1 MDRGGGRRGAGRRW
15 GVWLIAIAPLAILW
29 WSGDPPVRPCVRPP
43 ITITS
48 VPPAMS
54 ETATALVTEPTAIA
68 GLLTAMIAALFWVSG
83 IARLRRLFEVLPVV
97 LFAYFLPTIATAL
110 RLIPPQ
116 SPAYDWITRYM
127 LTMALFLLMI
137 SVDLRSVIRLGPMA
151 LVMMLAGALGIMIGA
166 PIVLLLFGPML
177 PPDAWKGIAA
187 LTGSWIGGSANM
199 VAIAESVGTPDSL
212 LGPMIIVDTLV
223 GYSWMA
229 VLLVLSAWQDRFD
242 RWNRAHRET
251 VEATNRHLADL
262 DTRRVPLDMRSAGLI
277 VLGGFAA
284 ATLAV
289 GIGARLPELGHPKI
303 ISHMTWTVLL
313 VVTVGLVLSLTR
325 LQRLEEGGASRIG
338 YVALYLMMA
347 AVGAQADLRAVL
359 EAPVFLL
366 AGVVWIA
373 VHVSVLLL
381 VARLIRA
388 PLFFVATGSMANIG
402 GTASAPVVASMYHPA
417 MAPVGL
423 LMAVLGYVVGTYGA
437 LAVAWFLGRLAT

>member
-1 MDRGGGRRGAGRRW
+1 MPD
-15 GVWLIAIAPLAILW
+15 
-29 WSGDPPVRPCVRPP
+29 
-43 ITITS
+43 S
-48 VPPAMS
+48 VP
-54 ETATALVTEPTAIA
+54 ALVSDPTAIA
-68 GLLTAMIAALFWVSG
+68 GILTAIIAALFWLSG
-83 IARLRRLFEVLPVV
+83 VARLKRLFDVLPVV

-110 RLIPPQ
+110 RIIPPQ
-116 SPAYDWITRYM
+116 SPAYDWITRYL
-127 LTMALFLLMI
+127 LTVALFLLMI
-137 SVDLRSVIRLGPMA
+137 TVDLRSVVRLGPMA
-151 LVMMLAGALGIMIGA
+151 LIMMLAGSFGIMIGA
-166 PIVLLLFGPML
+166 PIILLLFGPVL
-177 PPDAWKGIAA
+177 PHDAWKGIAA

-199 VAIAESVGTPDSL
+199 VAVAESVGTPDNL
-212 LGPMIIVDTLV
+212 LGPMIIVDTVV

-242 RWNRAHRET
+242 RWNHAHREA
-251 VEATNRHLADL
+251 VDATNRHLATL
-262 DTRRVPLDMRSAGLI
+262 DARRAPLDLRSAGLI

-289 GIGARLPELGHPKI
+289 AVGGWLPELGNPKI

-313 VVTVGLVLSLTR
+313 VVTVGLILSFTR
-325 LQRLEEGGASRIG
+325 LQRLEEEGASRIG

-373 VHVSVLLL
+373 IHVTVLLI

-437 LAVAWFLGRLAT
+437 LGVAWFLGQLAT

>member
-1 MDRGGGRRGAGRRW
+1 MPD
-15 GVWLIAIAPLAILW
+15 
-29 WSGDPPVRPCVRPP
+29 
-43 ITITS
+43 S
-48 VPPAMS
+48 VA
-54 ETATALVTEPTAIA
+54 ALVTEPTAIA
-68 GLLTAMIAALFWVSG
+68 GILTAIIAALFWLSG
-83 IARLRRLFEVLPVV
+83 VTRLKRLFDVLPVV

-110 RLIPPQ
+110 RIIPPQ

-127 LTMALFLLMI
+127 LTVALFLLMI
-137 SVDLRSVIRLGPMA
+137 TVDLRSVVRLGPMA
-151 LVMMLAGALGIMIGA
+151 LIMMLAGSLGIMIGA
-166 PIVLLLFGPML
+166 PIILLLFGPVL
-177 PPDAWKGIAA
+177 PHDAWKGIAA

-199 VAIAESVGTPDSL
+199 VAVAESVGTPDNL
-212 LGPMIIVDTLV
+212 FGPMIIVDTVV

-242 RWNRAHRET
+242 RWNHADREA
-251 VEATNRHLADL
+251 VEATNRHLAAL
-262 DTRRVPLDMRSAGLI
+262 DARRTPLDMRSAGLI

-289 GIGARLPELGHPKI
+289 AVGGWLPELGNPKI

-313 VVTVGLVLSLTR
+313 VVTVGLILSLTR
-325 LQRLEEGGASRIG
+325 LQRLEEEGASRLG

-373 VHVSVLLL
+373 IHVTVLLI

-437 LAVAWFLGRLAT
+437 LGVAWFLGQLAT

>member
-1 MDRGGGRRGAGRRW
+1 
-15 GVWLIAIAPLAILW
+15 
-29 WSGDPPVRPCVRPP
+29 
-43 ITITS
+43 
-48 VPPAMS
+48 
-54 ETATALVTEPTAIA
+54 
-68 GLLTAMIAALFWVSG
+68 
-83 IARLRRLFEVLPVV
+83 
-97 LFAYFLPTIATAL
+97 
-110 RLIPPQ
+110 
-116 SPAYDWITRYM
+116 
-127 LTMALFLLMI
+127 MA
-137 SVDLRSVIRLGPMA
+137 VI
-151 LVMMLAGALGIMIGA
+151 MMLAGAAGIMVGA
-166 PIVLLLFGPML
+166 PIVLVLFGPVL
-177 PPDAWKGIAA
+177 PDEAWKGIAA

-199 VAIAESVGTPDSL
+199 VAVAESVGTPDSL
-212 LGPMIIVDTLV
+212 LGPMIIVDTVV

-229 VLLVLSAWQDRFD
+229 VLLVLSTWQARFD
-242 RWNRAHRET
+242 TWNRAHREALD
-251 VEATNRHLADL
+251 ETNHHLAAL
-262 DTRRVPLDMRSAGLI
+262 DAQRTPLDLRSAGLI

-289 GIGARLPELGHPKI
+289 GVGGWLPELGEPRI

-313 VVTVGLVLSLTR
+313 VVTVGLILSFTP
-325 LQRLEEGGASRIG
+325 LQRLEEEGASRIG

-366 AGVVWIA
+366 AGVVWIGI
-373 VHVSVLLL
+373 HVGVLFV

-437 LAVAWFLGRLAT
+437 LGVAWLLGQLAT

>member
-1 MDRGGGRRGAGRRW
+1 MPDSA
-15 GVWLIAIAPLAILW
+15 A
-29 WSGDPPVRPCVRPP
+29 
-43 ITITS
+43 
-48 VPPAMS
+48 
-54 ETATALVTEPTAIA
+54 ALVTDPTAIA
-68 GLLTAMIAALFWVSG
+68 GVLTAIIAVLFWLSG
-83 IARLRRLFEVLPVV
+83 VARLKRLFDVLPVV

-110 RLIPPQ
+110 RIIPPQ
-116 SPAYDWITRYM
+116 SSTYDWITRYM
-127 LTMALFLLMI
+127 LTLALFLLMI
-137 SVDLRSVIRLGPMA
+137 TVDLRSVIRLGPMA
-151 LVMMLAGALGIMIGA
+151 LIMMLAGAAGIMVGA
-166 PIVLLLFGPML
+166 PIILLLFGPVL

-199 VAIAESVGTPDSL
+199 VAVAESVGTPDSL
-212 LGPMIIVDTLV
+212 LGPMIIVDTVV

-229 VLLVLSAWQDRFD
+229 ILLVLSAWQDRFD
-242 RWNRAHRET
+242 RWNRAHREA

-262 DTRRVPLDMRSAGLI
+262 DARRAPLDLRNAGLI

-284 ATLAV
+284 ATLGVTV
-289 GIGARLPELGHPKI
+289 GGWLPELGNPKI

-313 VVTVGLVLSLTR
+313 VVTIGLILSLTR
-325 LQRLEEGGASRIG
+325 LQRLEEEGASRIG

-366 AGVVWIA
+366 AGVVWIGI
-373 VHVSVLLL
+373 HVGVLFL

-388 PLFFVATGSMANIG
+388 PLFFIATGSMANIG

-437 LAVAWFLGRLAT
+437 LGVAWFLGQLAT

>member
-1 MDRGGGRRGAGRRW
+1 MPD
-15 GVWLIAIAPLAILW
+15 
-29 WSGDPPVRPCVRPP
+29 
-43 ITITS
+43 S
-48 VPPAMS
+48 VA
-54 ETATALVTEPTAIA
+54 ALVTEPTAIA
-68 GLLTAMIAALFWVSG
+68 GILTAIIAALFWLSG
-83 IARLRRLFEVLPVV
+83 VTRLKRLFDVLPVV

-110 RLIPPQ
+110 RIIPPQ

-127 LTMALFLLMI
+127 LTVALFLLMI
-137 SVDLRSVIRLGPMA
+137 TVDLRSVVRLGPMA
-151 LVMMLAGALGIMIGA
+151 LIMMLAGSLGIMIGA
-166 PIVLLLFGPML
+166 PIILLLFGPVL
-177 PPDAWKGIAA
+177 PHDAWKGIAA

-199 VAIAESVGTPDSL
+199 VAVAESVGTPDNL
-212 LGPMIIVDTLV
+212 LGPMIIVDTVV
-223 GYSWMA
+223 GYGWMA

-242 RWNRAHRET
+242 RWNRAHREAIE
-251 VEATNRHLADL
+251 VTNRHLAAL
-262 DTRRVPLDMRSAGLI
+262 DARRTPLDLRSAGLI

-289 GIGARLPELGHPKI
+289 TVGGWLPELGNPKI

-313 VVTVGLVLSLTR
+313 VVTVGLILSFTR
-325 LQRLEEGGASRIG
+325 LQRLEEEGASRMG

-373 VHVSVLLL
+373 IHVTVLLI

-437 LAVAWFLGRLAT
+437 LGVAWFLGQLAT